1 MVFAKHLVGI
11 RTSMVYEIV
20 DKKSPGRGI
29 KSMPNQQLTNGLHKP
44 IIRKFKER
52 GVSSLFKDNIWVLV

>member
-11 RTSMVYEIV
+11 RTSMVYKFV

-29 KSMPNQQLTNGLHKP
+29 KSMPNQQLTNEFHKP
-44 IIRKFKER
+44 IIRKLKKEEFLLYLKTISGR
-52 GVSSLFKDNIWVLV
+52 